1 MNKLL
6 RTLMF
11 GGIDGIITI
20 FNIMSGIE
28 GSRLNYKYIFIIGA
42 AALFSDAIS
51 MGTGEY
57 LSVKAE
63 NELKNKEKQANAN
76 AEAEAQAEAEPSP
89 EKKGIV
95 MFISFVLFG
104 MIPLVLYF
112 LMLKINFKNRYINAY
127 VSVITALFILGVY
140 KSKFTKEKW
149 YKSGFNIAAY
159 GAIAGFLAF
168 NISRGISNLQ
178 YLF

>member
-1 MNKLL
+1 MSNLL

-42 AALFSDAIS
+42 ATLVSDAIS

-63 NELKNKEKQANAN
+63 NELKKKNSENNSDSDA
-76 AEAEAQAEAEPSP
+76 SP

-95 MFISFVLFG
+95 MFISFILFG
-104 MIPLVLYF
+104 MIPLILYF
-112 LMLKINFKNRYINAY
+112 LMLKINFKNRYVNAY
-127 VSVITALFILGVY
+127 VSVITALFIPRL
-140 KSKFTKEKW
+140 
-149 YKSGFNIAAY
+149 
-159 GAIAGFLAF
+159 
-168 NISRGISNLQ
+168 
-178 YLF
+178 

>member
-1 MNKLL
+1 
-6 RTLMF
+6 MF

-42 AALFSDAIS
+42 ATLVSDAIS

-57 LSVKAE
+57 LSVKAR
-63 NELKNKEKQANAN
+63 NELKKKEQNVN
-76 AEAEAQAEAEPSP
+76 DNQNDNQNEDSP

-95 MFISFVLFG
+95 MFISFILFG
-104 MIPLVLYF
+104 MIPLFLYF

-127 VSVITALFILGVY
+127 VSVIIALFILGVY
-140 KSKFTKEKW
+140 KSRFTKEKW
-149 YKSGFNIAAY
+149 YKSGIYIAGY
-159 GAIAGFLAF
+159 GAVAGFLAF
-168 NISRGISNLQ
+168 HVSRGISNFQ

>member
-63 NELKNKEKQANAN
+63 NELKNKEKH
-76 AEAEAQAEAEPSP
+76 AEAEQEPSQ
-89 EKKGIV
+89 KKRIV

-104 MIPLVLYF
+104 MNCIIYF
-112 LMLKINFKNRYINAY
+112 
-127 VSVITALFILGVY
+127 
-140 KSKFTKEKW
+140 
-149 YKSGFNIAAY
+149 
-159 GAIAGFLAF
+159 
-168 NISRGISNLQ
+168 
-178 YLF
+178 

>member
-28 GSRLNYKYIFIIGA
+28 GSRLNYKYIFIIGVA
-42 AALFSDAIS
+42 VLFSDAIS

-63 NELKNKEKQANAN
+63 NELKNKEKNVK
-76 AEAEAQAEAEPSP
+76 AEAGSPAEQEPSP

-159 GAIAGFLAF
+159 GAVAGFLAF
-168 NISRGISNLQ
+168 NVSRGISNLQ

>member
-1 MNKLL
+1 MSNLL

-42 AALFSDAIS
+42 ATLVSDAIS

-57 LSVKAE
+57 LSVKAD
-63 NELKNKEKQANAN
+63 NELKKKNSENNSDSDSDA
-76 AEAEAQAEAEPSP
+76 SP

-95 MFISFVLFG
+95 MFISFILFG
-104 MIPLVLYF
+104 MIPLILYF
-112 LMLKINFKNRYINAY
+112 LMLKINFKNRYVNAY
-127 VSVITALFILGVY
+127 VSVILALFILGVY
-140 KSKFTKEKW
+140 KSRYTKEKW
-149 YKSGFNIAAY
+149 YKSGIYIAGY
-159 GAIAGFLAF
+159 GAVAGFLAF
-168 NISRGISNLQ
+168 HISRGISNLQ

>member
-1 MNKLL
+1 MSNLL

-42 AALFSDAIS
+42 ATLVSDAIS

-63 NELKNKEKQANAN
+63 NELKEKL
-76 AEAEAQAEAEPSP
+76 
-89 EKKGIV
+89 KIIVTVKTIVTVKIV
-95 MFISFVLFG
+95 M
-104 MIPLVLYF
+104 
-112 LMLKINFKNRYINAY
+112 
-127 VSVITALFILGVY
+127 
-140 KSKFTKEKW
+140 
-149 YKSGFNIAAY
+149 
-159 GAIAGFLAF
+159 
-168 NISRGISNLQ
+168 LQ
-178 YLF
+178 

>member
-63 NELKNKEKQANAN
+63 NELKNKEKQAK
-76 AEAEAQAEAEPSP
+76 AEAGAEAGAEAEPSP

-112 LMLKINFKNRYINAY
+112 LMLKR
-127 VSVITALFILGVY
+127 ILHHV
-140 KSKFTKEKW
+140 
-149 YKSGFNIAAY
+149 
-159 GAIAGFLAF
+159 FL
-168 NISRGISNLQ
+168 L
-178 YLF
+178 YLMH